1 MFAKLSL
8 GSKIG
13 GGFGAVLLGSL
24 ALGGTGIGA
33 LVYLQNTQA
42 ESNAVIG
49 IRKTMYDARLAATR
63 FLVDYGDTD
72 AETCSKLLGE
82 VKTQSELALPALSPD
97 EALSLKKMID
107 LMATYD
113 AALKAMQQTSADARR
128 LTSQMQRIGT
138 DLSQAGDGLYVAMNQ
153 SRAQIEKDL
162 ATADGEGKNRLLERL
177 AQVRAN
183 RDLIV
188 ELKELILQLMVKRRD
203 FQIAPSLATRT
214 GVESIA
220 QQSTDVVGRIILPE
234 GDASISILQKT
245 RTVLGEY
252 KTVYKEY
259 ADAVISIP
267 AQVKEWRATGVEMVK
282 ELGSTT
288 EAVTKRMDKANGT
301 AMLAMIALASVVS
314 IISALLAWIIT
325 RAITKPVRSMGE
337 AVGRIAAGDLTV
349 QIQVDSQDEIGQMAN
364 QLNAMAANL
373 CQVIGEIRQA
383 ADQTAASGE
392 EMSASAQNISQ
403 GAQTQAGSVE
413 EISAAVQKL
422 KDAIA
427 TVDGQARDVA
437 ANASANLQAAG
448 TGQQTVGRSVEGMK
462 LINDSSAQI
471 TKIIAVISQIANQTN
486 LLALN
491 AAIEAASA
499 GEHGLGFAVV
509 ADEVRKL
516 AERASSAASEI
527 TQLIQESGG
536 RVQEGTRLSQEVGTS
551 LTVIVDGVQK
561 SADGMGRIQAST
573 AEQTTT
579 AAEVAKN
586 IEGVSAITEE
596 NSGAAEEMA
605 AAAEELS
612 AQAQR
617 LQQLVGRFRVDDAS
631 AAPGMTPSQSVG
643 AHTQPAKTKPVMAK
657 VAATPASAQRNAAG
671 VLYHE

>member
-33 LVYLQNTQA
+33 LIYLQGTQA
-42 ESNAVIG
+42 GNAAVVG
-49 IRKTMYDARLAATR
+49 VRKTMYDARLAATR
-63 FLVDYGDTD
+63 YLADYGDAD
-72 AETCSKLLGE
+72 AEACSKLLGE
-82 VKTQSELALPALSPD
+82 VKTLSEQTLPALAPD
-97 EALSLKKMID
+97 EALSLTKMID
-107 LMATYD
+107 LMTVYETK
-113 AALKAMQQTSADARR
+113 LKGMQQTSADARR
-128 LTSQMQRIGT
+128 LTTQMQRIGT
-138 DLSQAGDGLYVAMNQ
+138 DLKQAGDSLYVAMNQ
-153 SRAQIEKDL
+153 ARMQVEKDI
-162 ATADGEGKNRLLERL
+162 AAAEGENKVHLLERL
-177 AQVRAN
+177 ARIRAN

-188 ELKELILQLMVKRRD
+188 ELKDLTLQLMIKRRD
-203 FQIAPSLATRT
+203 FQTAPSIISRA
-214 GVESIA
+214 GVEDA
-220 QQSTDVVGRIILPE
+220 TQQSSDIVAKIILPE
-234 GDASISILQKT
+234 GDASMSILQRAKA
-245 RTVLGEY
+245 VLGEY
-252 KTVYKEY
+252 TMVFKEY
-259 ADAVISIP
+259 ADAILSIP
-267 AQVKEWRATGVEMVK
+267 VQVTDWRATGVDMVK
-282 ELGSTT
+282 ELGNVN
-288 EAVTKRMDKANGT
+288 EAVAKRMGKANGS
-301 AMLAMIALASVVS
+301 AMLAMVVLASVVGV
-314 IISALLAWIIT
+314 ISAVLAWIIT
-325 RAITKPVRSMGE
+325 RAITRPVRAMGE
-337 AVGRIAAGDLTV
+337 AVERIAAGDLTV
-349 QIQVDSQDEIGQMAN
+349 QIQVDSQDEIGRMAN
-364 QLNAMAANL
+364 QVNAMAANL

-427 TVDGQARDVA
+427 TVDGQAREVA

-448 TGQQTVGRSVEGMK
+448 TGQQTVVRSVEGMK

-561 SADGMGRIQAST
+561 SAEGMGRIQTST

-617 LQQLVGRFRVDDAS
+617 LQQLVGRFRVDNAGS
-631 AAPGMTPSQSVG
+631 APGMAPTLGMEQ
-643 AHTQPAKTKPVMAK
+643 HKHLTQAKPVVTKSAS
-657 VAATPASAQRNAAG
+657 TPASSQRNSAG

>member
-33 LVYLQNTQA
+33 LVYLQHTQA

-49 IRKTMYDARLAATR
+49 VRKTMYDARLAATR
-63 FLVDYGDTD
+63 YLNDYGDTD
-72 AETCSKLLGE
+72 AEACSKLLGE
-82 VKTQSELALPALSPD
+82 VKAQTEQALPNLSPD
-97 EALSLKKMID
+97 EAASLKKMIE

-113 AALKAMQQTSADARR
+113 AALKGMQQTSADARR
-128 LTSQMQRIGT
+128 LTAQMQRIGT
-138 DLSQAGDGLYVAMNQ
+138 DLKQAGDGLYAAMNQ
-153 SRAQIEKDL
+153 GRAQVEKDL
-162 ATADGEGKNRLLERL
+162 AAADGEGKARLLERL
-177 AQVRAN
+177 AQIRAN

-188 ELKELILQLMVKRRD
+188 ELKELTLELMVKRRD

-214 GVESIA
+214 GVEGIA
-220 QQSTDVVGRIILPE
+220 QQSTDLVARIILAE
-234 GDASISILQKT
+234 GDASLSNLQKT

-252 KTVYKEY
+252 KTVFKVY

-267 AQVKEWRATGVEMVK
+267 VQVKEWRATGVEMVK

-288 EAVTKRMDKANGT
+288 EAVTKRMEKANSS
-301 AMLAMIALASVVS
+301 AMLAMIVLASVVG
-314 IISALLAWIIT
+314 IISAMLAWIIT
-325 RAITKPVRSMGE
+325 RAITRPVRTMGE

-349 QIQVDSQDEIGQMAN
+349 QITVESQDEIGQMAN
-364 QLNAMAANL
+364 RLNAMAANL

-427 TVDGQARDVA
+427 TVDGQAREVA

-491 AAIEAASA
+491 AAIEAGDREAFLLALRNVIDAQAPIAEMARKTGIHRVSLHKMFAA
-499 GEHGLGFAVV
+499 GGNP
-509 ADEVRKL
+509 
-516 AERASSAASEI
+516 
-527 TQLIQESGG
+527 
-536 RVQEGTRLSQEVGTS
+536 
-551 LTVIVDGVQK
+551 
-561 SADGMGRIQAST
+561 T
-573 AEQTTT
+573 AESLINLFRALGIRLVLEPPRKATRQTPK
-579 AAEVAKN
+579 AA
-586 IEGVSAITEE
+586 
-596 NSGAAEEMA
+596 
-605 AAAEELS
+605 
-612 AQAQR
+612 
-617 LQQLVGRFRVDDAS
+617 
-631 AAPGMTPSQSVG
+631 
-643 AHTQPAKTKPVMAK
+643 
-657 VAATPASAQRNAAG
+657 
-671 VLYHE
+671 

>member
-13 GGFGAVLLGSL
+13 GGFGAVLLGSI

-33 LVYLQNTQA
+33 LVYLQKSQA
-42 ESNAVIG
+42 ENASVIG
-49 IRKTMYDARLAATR
+49 IRTTMYDARLSATR
-63 FLVDYGDTD
+63 YIYAFGDAD
-72 AETCSKLLGE
+72 AEACSKLLGE
-82 VKTQSELALPALSPD
+82 VKAQSEQALPVLSTD
-97 EALSLKKMID
+97 EAASLKKMID
-107 LMATYD
+107 LMTTYD

-128 LTSQMQRIGT
+128 LTSQMQNIGT
-138 DLSQAGDGLYVAMNQ
+138 DLKQAGDSLYAATNQ
-153 SRAQIEKDL
+153 ALAQTEKDL
-162 ATADGEGKNRLLERL
+162 AAAEGKARLLERL
-177 AQVRAN
+177 TQIRAN

-203 FQIAPSLATRT
+203 FQLAPSPATRT
-214 GVESIA
+214 GVEDIA
-220 QQSTDVVGRIILPE
+220 QQSIDIAGRIILPE

-252 KTVYKEY
+252 KTVFKEY

-288 EAVTKRMDKANGT
+288 EAVTKRMEKANGT
-301 AMLAMIALASVVS
+301 AMLAMIGLASVVS

-325 RAITKPVRSMGE
+325 RAITRPVRAMGE

-427 TVDGQARDVA
+427 SVDGQAREVA

-551 LTVIVDGVQK
+551 LAVIVDGVQK

-579 AAEVAKN
+579 ATEVAKN

-617 LQQLVGRFRVDDAS
+617 LQQLVGRFRVDDS

-643 AHTQPAKTKPVMAK
+643 AHTQPAKAKPVMEKA
-657 VAATPASAQRNAAG
+657 AATPASAQRNAAG

>member
-1 MFAKLSL
+1 LIA
-8 GSKIG
+8 
-13 GGFGAVLLGSL
+13 
-24 ALGGTGIGA
+24 
-33 LVYLQNTQA
+33 
-42 ESNAVIG
+42 
-49 IRKTMYDARLAATR
+49 
-63 FLVDYGDTD
+63 
-72 AETCSKLLGE
+72 
-82 VKTQSELALPALSPD
+82 D
-97 EALSLKKMID
+97 EATTLKKMTD
-107 LMATYD
+107 LITVYD
-113 AALKAMQQTSADARR
+113 NGLKGIQQTSADAKR
-128 LTSQMQRIGT
+128 LTTQMQRIGN
-138 DLSQAGDGLYVAMNQ
+138 DLNQAGNGLFTAMSQA
-153 SRAQIEKDL
+153 RAQVEKDL
-162 ATADGEGKNRLLERL
+162 TGAEGDVKARLQERIST
-177 AQVRAN
+177 VRAH
-183 RDLIV
+183 RDLAV
-188 ELKELILQLMVKRRD
+188 ELQEASLTLMIKRRD
-203 FQIAPSLATRT
+203 FQISPSAATRTSVEGVVQQTSDLATR
-214 GVESIA
+214 INLL
-220 QQSTDVVGRIILPE
+220 D
-234 GDASISILQKT
+234 GDPGQAAVQKIK
-245 RTVLGEY
+245 TVLGEY
-252 KTVYKEY
+252 RGVFKEY
-259 ADAVISIP
+259 ADAIMSIEP
-267 AQVKEWRATGVEMVK
+267 QVKIWRATGVEMVG
-282 ELGSTT
+282 ELGATA
-288 EAVTKRMDKANGT
+288 EAVAKRMEKANRFS
-301 AMLAMIALASVVS
+301 MIVMVVLVCIVSV
-314 IISALLAWIIT
+314 ISALLAWIIT
-325 RAITKPVRSMGE
+325 RAITRPVRTMGI
-337 AVGRIAAGDLTV
+337 AVERIADGDLTI
-349 QIQVDSQDEIGQMAN
+349 QIQVESQDEIGRMAGQVN
-364 QLNAMAANL
+364 VMAANL
-373 CQVIGEIRQA
+373 RQVIGEIRQA

-427 TVDGQARDVA
+427 MVDGQAREVA

-516 AERASSAASEI
+516 AERSSTAASEI

-561 SADGMGRIQAST
+561 SAEGMGRIQSST

-617 LQQLVGRFRVDDAS
+617 LQQLVGRFRVDESDSTQLAS
-631 AAPGMTPSQSVG
+631 SSPKMDLRQPVTKAKAPVTKTPSG
-643 AHTQPAKTKPVMAK
+643 QP
-657 VAATPASAQRNAAG
+657 SAQRNASG
-671 VLYHE
+671 VLYHD